1 MLWQLAQMLWVG
13 GLWLLHIGVLPV
25 LGLIGLA
32 PLLIDELNGM
42 LSALLVGFAAAC
54 VTLQALVLV
63 KAEGLESLWRDI
75 RGQLL
80 LMALYACAMFC
91 VVHVWLPEALRW
103 QLFSYLVL
111 GFSGLVLVIQPA
123 PDERQGARSTP
134 VTLVLLEAVY
144 VRQLLVDAEVLAIQ
158 QCHLADDLYQVCLAD
173 LAQFC
178 NGGQTRF
185 AVKDVDLDLD
195 QFVIAQCAFQFG

>member
-32 PLLIDELNGM
+32 PLLIDELNAM

-91 VVHVWLPEALRW
+91 AVHVWLPQALRW

-123 PDERQGARSTP
+123 PGWSGRAR
-134 VTLVLLEAVY
+134 EA
-144 VRQLLVDAEVLAIQ
+144 RP
-158 QCHLADDLYQVCLAD
+158 
-173 LAQFC
+173 
-178 NGGQTRF
+178 
-185 AVKDVDLDLD
+185 
-195 QFVIAQCAFQFG
+195 